1 MEMTREEKKIVR
13 ARVAM
18 MLDTPFFGH
27 IAMQLEPIAR
37 KDLNPPTMGT
47 DGFRLFFH
55 PEWVKE
61 LPEEQLKGVIAH
73 EVAHVVLL
81 HLTRRQSREPIRWNV
96 ACVTGD
102 TLVTMADGS
111 LKPIKDI
118 QSGEEIV
125 GYKNGKPTI
134 GTVLLQFSK
143 ESDKMVE
150 VSNDSYQLTCT
161 EDHHILTEEGYV
173 KAGKLGTSRV
183 TVEPRGL
190 QLRNQQLS
198 SYDYCRDSQKAQ
210 TLLWNRRDSSRTER
224 YFRDKEADSLPKVS
238 DAREN
243 DRATMGLF
251 RRDSGWR
258 RNNHDQN
265 FQGQGSP
272 LSFSKLTSLKYELR
286 TCQSSYQMGLLR
298 SESEER
304 ERAPILETNARGMAS
319 CKNPR
324 TSESL
329 SDYQTKTYEAGSGA
343 HSLKVKSRVQIRAN
357 REDVGDTARNP
368 GFEQTGVKVRR
379 RRGKVQVY
387 DLITTCH
394 SYIANGIVVHNCDF
408 AVNHLVLQLQGHDER
423 GREIRFELPPNVLH
437 NPNFADKEA
446 EWIYNQLPETEV
458 IEVTLTLDSHD
469 DWMGGNGGG
478 KGKKDEGEGKSEVS
492 QGGAGEN
499 GDEEDKAPADT
510 TEGLEQ
516 RIREMVAQ
524 SANQARMK
532 GKLPG
537 YLKELVEGVLQPK
550 LDWKT
555 ILQDMIVSC
564 VKSDF
569 CMMPPN
575 KKHLYR
581 GFILPGLTGTEI
593 NVACIIDTSGSIS
606 SKEMQEFLA
615 EVKGICDAYEEYTI
629 YLMTCDTEVHQR
641 WEIRPFDPM
650 PTVMEGRGGTDFR
663 EALAEAERLPVTSI
677 IYLTDGFGS
686 YPDKEPM
693 VPVIWVSSTDYKY
706 PWGQVIRLPERK

>member
-81 HLTRRQSREPIRWNV
+81 HLTRRQSREQIRWNV
-96 ACVTGD
+96 A
-102 TLVTMADGS
+102 
-111 LKPIKDI
+111 
-118 QSGEEIV
+118 
-125 GYKNGKPTI
+125 
-134 GTVLLQFSK
+134 
-143 ESDKMVE
+143 
-150 VSNDSYQLTCT
+150 
-161 EDHHILTEEGYV
+161 
-173 KAGKLGTSRV
+173 
-183 TVEPRGL
+183 
-190 QLRNQQLS
+190 
-198 SYDYCRDSQKAQ
+198 
-210 TLLWNRRDSSRTER
+210 
-224 YFRDKEADSLPKVS
+224 
-238 DAREN
+238 
-243 DRATMGLF
+243 
-251 RRDSGWR
+251 
-258 RNNHDQN
+258 
-265 FQGQGSP
+265 
-272 LSFSKLTSLKYELR
+272 
-286 TCQSSYQMGLLR
+286 
-298 SESEER
+298 
-304 ERAPILETNARGMAS
+304 
-319 CKNPR
+319 
-324 TSESL
+324 
-329 SDYQTKTYEAGSGA
+329 
-343 HSLKVKSRVQIRAN
+343 
-357 REDVGDTARNP
+357 
-368 GFEQTGVKVRR
+368 
-379 RRGKVQVY
+379 
-387 DLITTCH
+387 
-394 SYIANGIVVHNCDF
+394 CDF

-469 DWMGGNGGG
+469 DWMGGNG

-677 IYLTDGFGS
+677 IYLTDLYGTF
-686 YPDKEPM
+686 PDKEPF
-693 VPVIWVSSTDYKY
+693 VPVIWVSSTDAKP